1 MTTLEYKLADSY
13 FERLKSLSNEAKLRL
28 IHRLTASMLGHADN
42 TAASR
47 EAVESEKDSRLSQLF
62 GIWSDGPTAEEVID
76 EIRRS
81 RTSGVTRHII
91 PLDE

>member
-28 IHRLTASMLGHADN
+28 IHRLTASMLGHADTD
-42 TAASR
+42 TA
-47 EAVESEKDSRLSQLF
+47 ESDKDSRLSRLF
-62 GIWSDGPTAEEVID
+62 GIWSDGPTAEEVIN
-76 EIRRS
+76 EIRSS

>member
-28 IHRLTASMLGHADN
+28 IHRLTASMLDHAD
-42 TAASR
+42 TAA
-47 EAVESEKDSRLSQLF
+47 ESDKDSSLSRLF
-62 GIWSDGPTAEEVID
+62 GIWNDGPTAEEVIN
-76 EIRRS
+76 EIRSS
-81 RTSGVTRHII
+81 RTSGVTRHIL